1 MSMYRSI
8 LAVLAAA
15 AIASPVFADD
25 TTTSTTTTND
35 TTGQSATS
43 SMSSGDASATQT
55 KINVNTA
62 SLKELTTV
70 KGLTKSNA
78 KAIIAYRKAHGNFQ
92 TINDLT
98 SNVKGL
104 GKLKSTTLDQL
115 TVE

>member
-1 MSMYRSI
+1 MSLYRSI
-8 LAVLAAA
+8 LAALAAV

-43 SMSSGDASATQT
+43 SMSSSDTTAT

-62 SLKELTTV
+62 TVKQLIKV
-70 KGLTKSNA
+70 KGLTKANA
-78 KAIIAYRKAHGNFQ
+78 KAIVAYRKAHGNFQ

-104 GKLKSTTLDQL
+104 SKLKTSTTDQL
-115 TVE
+115 TTE